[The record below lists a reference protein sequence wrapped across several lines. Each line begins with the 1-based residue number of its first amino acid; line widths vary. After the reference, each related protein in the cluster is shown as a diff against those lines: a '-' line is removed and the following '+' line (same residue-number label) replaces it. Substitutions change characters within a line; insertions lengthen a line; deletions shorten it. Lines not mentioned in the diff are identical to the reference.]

1 MVTGY
6 AVLMARPRQD
16 LLALMH
22 PVAKALRRIEDDA
35 AERHGVNMWQ
45 YAILSVVIDAPGMHQ
60 AEVAKRLQYSVNRII
75 GDLDLLE
82 HSGLLSRR
90 PGNDRRVNL
99 LEATEAGIVLRN
111 LVRSDIHKREDKL
124 LASLTPTERKG
135 LYSALQHLVN
145 G

>member
-1 MVTGY
+1 
-6 AVLMARPRQD
+6 MARPRQD

-22 PVAKALRRIEDDA
+22 PVAKALRRIEDVA
-35 AERHGVNMWQ
+35 AAGHGVNMWQ
-45 YAILSVVIDAPGMHQ
+45 YAILSVVIDRPGLSQ

-75 GDLDLLE
+75 GDLDVLE
-82 HSGLLSRR
+82 HRGLLSRR

>member
-1 MVTGY
+1 
-6 AVLMARPRQD
+6 MARPRQD

-22 PVAKALRRIEDDA
+22 PVAKALRRIEDVA
-35 AERHGVNMWQ
+35 AAKHGVNMWQ
-45 YAILSVVIDAPGMHQ
+45 YAILSVVIDSPGLNQ

-75 GDLDLLE
+75 GDLDVLE
-82 HSGLLSRR
+82 QGGFLSRR

-99 LEATEAGIVLRN
+99 LGATAAGITLRN
-111 LVRSDIHKREDKL
+111 LVRADIHKREDKL
-124 LASLTPTERKG
+124 LAGLTPTERKG